1 MSYFHTIRA
10 LSIAL
15 VVWFCRIHSL
25 FAVEVNSGSGA
36 TFNTND
42 NIASIVSRW
51 TSGWPASGIDGW
63 SYVGSMNG
71 ASGVYLGN
79 GWVLTAGHVG
89 SGNFTLGGNTYN
101 YAGYSYTGFTYTTNG
116 TNYPVDLNLFQ
127 ICTTST
133 TGNTITLPK
142 ITISTRSP
150 SLNSQVVMIGYGGG
164 NKAWGA
170 NNVGRTDLNVSVGG
184 YPYESK
190 DFETVYSIAQTNY
203 AFFIDGDSGGATFLY
218 TNSQWQLAGINEAVD
233 PTTSNSY
240 MVQLSSYATVISSVI
255 SRVPSALSYT
265 PSTVSGMVGT
275 PITSMFPI
283 VNGTVSI
290 YSVNPTLP
298 LGLSLNTS
306 SGVISGTPSVSSA
319 SSSYTI
325 TATNSYGWTTASV
338 TIAIAAA
345 PTPTPTPSPTPSA
358 TPTPTP
364 SPTATPSPMPTAS
377 PSPAPAAPVSD
388 EPTMPEW
395 ALILLAVLLAGY
407 VLRATSRGTGHS

>member
-127 ICTTST
+127 ISTTST
-133 TGNTITLPK
+133 TGNTITLPNV
-142 ITISTRSP
+142 TIATRAP
-150 SLNSQVVMIGYGGG
+150 RLFSQVVMIGYGGG
-164 NKAWGA
+164 TKAWGA
-170 NNVGRTDLNVSVGG
+170 NYINVTNIPIPVTVAGTIYNSIDFGTG
-184 YPYESK
+184 YGSAYN
-190 DFETVYSIAQTNY
+190 NY
-203 AFFIDGDSGGATFLY
+203 GFFIGGDSGGGAFLY

-233 PTTSNSY
+233 PTTSNSF
-240 MVQLSSYATVISSVI
+240 MVQLSTYASAISNVITT
-255 SRVPSALSYT
+255 VPSALSYT

-275 PITSMFPI
+275 PISSMIPT

-358 TPTPTP
+358 TPTP

-377 PSPAPAAPVSD
+377 SSPAPAAPVSD